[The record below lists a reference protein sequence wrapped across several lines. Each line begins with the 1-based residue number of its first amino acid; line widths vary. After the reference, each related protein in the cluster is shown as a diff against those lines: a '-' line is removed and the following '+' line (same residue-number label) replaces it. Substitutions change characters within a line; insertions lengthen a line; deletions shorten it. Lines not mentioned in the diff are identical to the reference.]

1 MEGYIK
7 LYRKLTEHPLWA
19 DKPFSKG
26 QAWIDLLLA
35 ANHTQTRFYLG
46 RSAMTAEAGQVVTS
60 EVKLAARWGWSRQKV
75 RDFLKAL
82 SSDGM
87 LVKASNRKR
96 TVLTL
101 CNYSD
106 YNTPR
111 ISGTVTAA
119 SEPSGTD
126 FW

>member
-1 MEGYIK
+1 
-7 LYRKLTEHPLWA
+7 
-19 DKPFSKG
+19 
-26 QAWIDLLLA
+26 
-35 ANHTQTRFYLG
+35 
-46 RSAMTAEAGQVVTS
+46 MTAEAGQVVTS

-82 SSDGM
+82 SKDGM
-87 LVKASNRKR
+87 LIKASNRKR

-111 ISGTVTAA
+111 MSGTAITAA